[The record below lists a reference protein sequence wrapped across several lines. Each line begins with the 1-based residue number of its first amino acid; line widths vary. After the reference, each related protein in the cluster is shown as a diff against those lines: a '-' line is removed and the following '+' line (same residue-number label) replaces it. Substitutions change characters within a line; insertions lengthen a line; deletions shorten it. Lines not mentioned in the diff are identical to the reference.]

1 MSDMKLIM
9 ENWSKYRLS
18 EAPEELETVGQ
29 LKRLIRIHRAKEA
42 GKEAGKKAA
51 EVAIGQIPVVSNIFS
66 AWQGIKDAKEMVGK
80 LYGAEDKFQTNTA
93 LDKLNIDD
101 NVSKIVDDPVEV
113 AYLNDLLNRMASEQ
127 DSDRKVVDFLGGSI
141 EKDLQKFLAANFDS
155 FTIKK

>member
-66 AWQGIKDAKEMVGK
+66 AWQGIKDAKEMIGK

-101 NVSKIVDDPVEV
+101 NVSKIVDDPIEV
-113 AYLNDLLNRMASEQ
+113 AFLNYLMKDHFAQASDDDPLPDINTLLNQYLASRFEGN
-127 DSDRKVVDFLGGSI
+127 KV
-141 EKDLQKFLAANFDS
+141 EK
-155 FTIKK
+155 